1 MDYHATTPVD
11 PGVLEAMQPYFL
23 QEFGNAASR
32 THAFGWEAE
41 KRVEAARAEVAH
53 FIGTDPKEIVFTS
66 GATESNNMALKGVF
80 EMYREKGRHFIAQVT
95 EHKSVL
101 DTFKYLETQGAKVTY
116 LPVDKTGQIDLDSLE
131 RAITEETVLI
141 SIMFANNE
149 IGTIQPIAKIGAL
162 AKAKG
167 IFFHCDA
174 VQAAS
179 RIPIDVEKLGIDL
192 LSLSAHKMYGPK
204 GVGMLY
210 VRRKNPHVRL
220 APLIHGGGHERGAR
234 SGTLN
239 VPGIIGFGK
248 ACEIAEKEL
257 PQEVQRLAALR
268 DRLKQGIEKG
278 LEGIHLN
285 GHPTEKICNNL
296 SVSFAGV
303 EGESL
308 LLAFSRDLAV
318 SSGSACT
325 SASVE
330 PSYVLKALGVREDLI
345 HATIRFGLGRFNT
358 EEEVDYAVN
367 FVVETVKK
375 IREMSPLYENEP
387 KRLKFAS

>member
-11 PGVLEAMQPYFL
+11 PRVLEAMQPYFL

-32 THAFGWEAE
+32 THAFGWAAE

-53 FIGTDPKEIVFTS
+53 FIGAELKEIVFTS

-80 EMYREKGRHFIAQVT
+80 EMYREKGCHIITQVT

-101 DTFKYLETQGAKVTY
+101 DTCKYLESQGAKVTY
-116 LPVDKTGQIDLDSLE
+116 LSVDKTGQIDLESLE
-131 RAITEETVLI
+131 RAITDETILI

-149 IGTIQPIAKIGAL
+149 IGTIQPIAKIGAI
-162 AKAKG
+162 AKGKG

-174 VQAAS
+174 VQAAA
-179 RIPIDVEKLGIDL
+179 RIAIDVEKLGVDL

-204 GVGMLY
+204 GVGTLY

-220 APLIHGGGHERGAR
+220 APLIHGGGHEWGAR

-257 PQEVQRLAALR
+257 STEVKRLAALR

-296 SVSFAGV
+296 SVSFTGV
-303 EGESL
+303 EAESL
-308 LLAFSRDLAV
+308 LLAFSRDIAV

-330 PSYVLKALGVREDLI
+330 PSYVLKALGLREDLI
-345 HATIRFGLGRFNT
+345 HAAIRFGLGRFNT
-358 EEEVDYAVN
+358 MEEVDYAVN
-367 FVVETVKK
+367 FVVETVKQL
-375 IREMSPLYENEP
+375 RTMSPLYENEP